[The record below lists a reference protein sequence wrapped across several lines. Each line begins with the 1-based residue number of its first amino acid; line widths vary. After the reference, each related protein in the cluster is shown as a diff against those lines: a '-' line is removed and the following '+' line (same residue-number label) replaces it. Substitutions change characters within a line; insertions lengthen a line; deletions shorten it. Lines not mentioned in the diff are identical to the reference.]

1 MALSKIKANSLGT
14 TGTASSTTYLRGDM
28 AWTAIAGDIEGVTAG
43 NGLSGGGTSGTVAL
57 AINTAITADL
67 STAQALSN
75 KTITASSFSGTQVDI
90 TAEGDLRL
98 QDAAG
103 GQYAA
108 IQAPTTIAT
117 SYTLTLPTDDGT
129 NEQVLQ
135 TNGSGVLTWAAAG
148 GATGGGTDTIFYENG
163 QTVNT
168 SYSLTASNNAV
179 SAGPVTVA
187 SGVTVTVPAGAAW
200 VVVCQH

>member
-129 NEQVLQ
+129 NEQFIQ

-200 VVVCQH
+200 VVV

>member
-1 MALSKIKANSLGT
+1 M
-14 TGTASSTTYLRGDM
+14 
-28 AWTAIAGDIEGVTAG
+28 
-43 NGLSGGGTSGTVAL
+43 
-57 AINTAITADL
+57 
-67 STAQALSN
+67 
-75 KTITASSFSGTQVDI
+75 
-90 TAEGDLRL
+90 RL

-129 NEQVLQ
+129 NEQFLQ

-200 VVVCQH
+200 VVV

>member
-129 NEQVLQ
+129 NEQFLQ

-148 GATGGGTDTIFYENG
+148 GATGGGTDTIYYENG
-163 QTVNT
+163 QTVNS
-168 SYSLTASNNAV
+168 SYSLTASNTAV

-187 SGVTVTVPAGAAW
+187 CGVTVTDPAGAAW
-200 VVVCQH
+200 VVV